1 MGTQGGGQ
9 QSRAAPVGGGGG
21 KAIHNEVV
29 QIIKTNVN
37 IFFEF
42 IVIYIIDRKYIKKNI
57 VNSFLLKNH
66 T

>member
-9 QSRAAPVGGGGG
+9 QSGAAPVGGGGG